1 MIHMMRKLK
10 CKFTGADDFLPEG
23 IPRDKFLPVLGIE
36 SRKRI
41 HVDTREGKQ
50 GKQKEVEDIFY
61 LVTDDKGKL
70 ISIASFNCATM
81 IDEKA
86 EIDFNATMQ
95 MMNNITIIGKILSEK
110 MAKNDNSTGS

>member
-1 MIHMMRKLK
+1 MQRKIK

-36 SRKRI
+36 TRKRV
-41 HVDTREGKQ
+41 HVDNRPGKEGIK
-50 GKQKEVEDIFY
+50 KEVEDIFY
-61 LVTDDKGKL
+61 LVTDDKGKM
-70 ISIASFNCATM
+70 ISIASFNCSTM

-86 EIDFNATMQ
+86 EIDFSAAMQ

-110 MAKNDNSTGS
+110 MAKSDNSAGS